1 MAPQI
6 HVAQTGNDRNPGTE
20 PLPLATISQ
29 AAAIAR
35 PGDTVVVH
43 GGTYREWVKP
53 RRGGTSE
60 VDRITYC
67 AADGER
73 PVIKGSEKVEDW
85 ERTPEGVWKAVLP
98 DSFFGEHN
106 PFRTKLG
113 GDWFK
118 GKGRDHHT
126 GEVFIDG
133 QALLEAASLAEVIE
147 PIERCN
153 VFPPGDPTLV
163 WYCESTRESTTIWA
177 NFADRDPNDA
187 LVEVT
192 ARPCCFYPEKTNIN
206 YITVRGFEMCQSAT
220 QWAPPT
226 AEQQGLIGPHW
237 AKGWIIEAN
246 IIHDAKCSG
255 ISLGKDIST
264 GQNEWTRLRTK
275 HGTQRE
281 REVIFRALRNGWNK
295 ENVGSHIVRNNEIF
309 RCGQTGICGHLGC
322 IFSTISNNHI
332 YHIHT
337 HEVFSG
343 AEIAGI
349 KLHAPIDTVIRDNYI
364 HDSFRGIWLDWQAQ
378 GTRLTGNLLHDCW
391 TGDLFTEVSH
401 GPTIIDN
408 NLFLSE
414 DSLLNVSQGS
424 AFAHNLFAGFTQR
437 KSVPNRFCPYHFPH
451 STDVA
456 GLMTIL
462 GGDDRYF
469 NNIFTSRERQA
480 PLGDDALDAGDVIVN
495 EVSDTREKRV
505 SGTDIFN
512 GFPLETDNWHE
523 GQSPDD
529 YARHKLPVR
538 IASNLYYQGAEPYE
552 RETNPMLNQSFDPE
566 IELVA
571 KDDGIYLEFA
581 VDRPAEQLEVPSV
594 DSEKLGAAFE
604 PEVPFENA
612 DGTPIGFA
620 SDYLGEPC
628 GASPLVGP
636 FQNLRNGPNSI
647 KVWPKAM
654 PVQQRS
660 GT

>member
-1 MAPQI
+1 MASQL

-20 PLPLATISQ
+20 SAPLATISQ

-43 GGTYREWVKP
+43 AGTYREWVKP

-60 VDRITYC
+60 ADRIVYC

-73 PVIKGSEKVEDW
+73 PVIKGSEVVDQW
-85 ERTPEGVWKAVLP
+85 ERTPEGVWKTVLP
-98 DSFFGEHN
+98 DAFFGEHN
-106 PFRTKLG
+106 PFRTRLG

-118 GKGRDHHT
+118 DKGRVHHT
-126 GEVFIDG
+126 GEVFVDG
-133 QALLEAASLAEVIE
+133 QALLEAASRDEVVK
-147 PIERCN
+147 PIERGN
-153 VFPPGDPTLV
+153 VFPPSDPALV
-163 WYCESTRESTTIWA
+163 WYCESDEQTTTIWA
-177 NFADRDPNDA
+177 NFGDSDPNDG

-206 YITVRGFEMCQSAT
+206 YITVRGFEMCQAAT

-237 AKGWIIEAN
+237 AKGWIIEDN

-255 ISLGKDIST
+255 ISLGKEIST

-281 REVIFRALRNGWNK
+281 REVVFRALRNGWNK
-295 ENVGSHIVRNNEIF
+295 ETVGSHIVRNNEIY

-337 HEVFSG
+337 HDVFTG

-364 HDSFRGIWLDWQAQ
+364 HDSFRGVWLDWQAQ
-378 GTRLTGNLLHDCW
+378 GTRVTGNLFHDCW

-424 AFAHNLFAGFTQR
+424 AFVHNVFAGFTQR

-469 NNIFTSRERQA
+469 GNIFTSREVDSSA
-480 PLGDDALDAGDVIVN
+480 DKVAADAGDVIVN
-495 EVSDTREKRV
+495 EVADTREKRV
-505 SGTDIFN
+505 SGTAIFN

-538 IASNLYYQGAEPYE
+538 IASNLYYKGAEPYE
-552 RETNPMLNQSFDPE
+552 RETNPSCETSFDPE
-566 IELVA
+566 IALTV
-571 KDDGIYLEFA
+571 DGGAVFLEFTL
-581 VDRPAEQLEVPSV
+581 DRGPEQLEASPMS
-594 DSEKLGAAFE
+594 DQDLGLAFE
-604 PEVPFENA
+604 PEVPFENPDGSPVDFGA
-612 DGTPIGFA
+612 DYFGKPR
-620 SDYLGEPC
+620 DNNPRM
-628 GASPLVGP
+628 GA
-636 FQNLRNGPNSI
+636 FQDIKAGRNRVQ
-647 KVWPKAM
+647 VWPKC
-654 PVQQRS
+654 
-660 GT
+660 